1 MNSKIKDIKLDDLTK
16 NAVNETK
23 VLDEEKKKVQP
34 LIKEQ
39 SDIDQTNCSITIKVL
54 SCPFPELKGMV
65 LKP

>member
-34 LIKEQ
+34 LIKE
-39 SDIDQTNCSITIKVL
+39 
-54 SCPFPELKGMV
+54 
-65 LKP
+65 